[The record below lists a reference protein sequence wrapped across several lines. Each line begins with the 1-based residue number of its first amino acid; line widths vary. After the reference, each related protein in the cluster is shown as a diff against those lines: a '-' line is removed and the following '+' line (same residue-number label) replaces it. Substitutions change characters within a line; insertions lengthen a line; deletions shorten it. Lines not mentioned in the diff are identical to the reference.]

1 MARRS
6 ITQSCGM
13 PVALVEREKDGNVG
27 NVGNNS
33 GLIQEIDRFFYV
45 TLHVASVVVY
55 PAHGVLSFNMST
67 QASQDALST
76 TFHL

>member
-6 ITQSCGM
+6 ISQSCGM

-33 GLIQEIDRFFYV
+33 VLI
-45 TLHVASVVVY
+45 
-55 PAHGVLSFNMST
+55 
-67 QASQDALST
+67 
-76 TFHL
+76 